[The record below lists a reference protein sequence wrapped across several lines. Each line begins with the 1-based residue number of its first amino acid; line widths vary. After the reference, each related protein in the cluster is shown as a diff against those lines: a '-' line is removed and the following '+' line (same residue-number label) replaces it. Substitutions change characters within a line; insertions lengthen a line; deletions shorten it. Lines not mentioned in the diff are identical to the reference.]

1 MTIMGVVLSILMIL
15 AIIRAIIRYYSLV
28 TQ

>member
-1 MTIMGVVLSILMIL
+1 MTIMGVVLSILMVL
-15 AIIRAIIRYYSLV
+15 AIIGAISKYYRLV